1 MPFLGGEMVFE
12 FMADAFF
19 CMLGVLCWTTTAV
32 IVICGLAGIIRT
44 IKK

>member
-19 CMLGVLCWTTTAV
+19 FMLGVLCWTTTGRSPHGER
-32 IVICGLAGIIRT
+32 GL
-44 IKK
+44 KSLQ